1 MDRGAWWATAQVV
14 TGLDMTEPVRVVVA
28 VQLSSNVR
36 LFATPWTAARQ
47 ASLSLSISWSLPKF
61 IAFVMR
67 SNHLIL
73 WHPLLPLPSI
83 FPSIGDF
90 SNELS
95 VRIRWPKY
103 RIFSFSINPFSEYL
117 GLISLKI
124 DWFDLPAVQ
133 GTFKSLLQH
142 HSLKASILWH
152 SAFFM
157 VHLTTVHD
165 HWEDHSL
172 MWLPWWLRPPYYR
185 LKLILTAPNKLCNMR
200 LLTQQK
206 YINLQVK
213 NVSIRA

>member
-1 MDRGAWWATAQVV
+1 MS
-14 TGLDMTEPVRVVVA
+14 VA
-28 VQLSSNVR
+28 SVMPSSHLTLWYSL
-36 LFATPWTAARQ
+36 LF
-47 ASLSLSISWSLPKF
+47 
-61 IAFVMR
+61 
-67 SNHLIL
+67 
-73 WHPLLPLPSI
+73 LPSI
-83 FPSIGDF
+83 FPSIRDF
-90 SNELS
+90 SNES
-95 VRIRWPKY
+95 AVWIRWPKY
-103 RIFSFSINPFSEYL
+103 WSFSFSVSPSNEYSR
-117 GLISLKI
+117 LISLRI
-124 DWFDLPAVQ
+124 DWFDLLAVQ
-133 GTFKSLLQH
+133 GILKSPLQH

-185 LKLILTAPNKLCNMR
+185 LKLILTAPNKLRNMR